1 MDVFPKDVVFD
12 SGSADTRSFSSL
24 DKPEF
29 TLLPAI
35 EECVG
40 LSLMCAQV
48 PFTYWVI
55 DNTNNKF
62 TITIN
67 TYSTNTAYNGNQYE
81 VTIFPGSYSKTSIIG
96 MISYCCQSN
105 TVKKVGAT
113 GTNSDLISVF
123 SLDFLIDNSTG
134 QFSIYSSNSTVAA
147 AVTFTISF
155 PINLSGSIGS
165 YLGFL
170 NVSSANSSSG
180 SLLNNSDQVVT
191 TGHHITS
198 PGAINLSGPSY
209 LFLHSEKLSGVIPG

>member
-12 SGSADTRSFSSL
+12 SGSADTRSYNSL

-40 LSLMCAQV
+40 ISLMCAQV
-48 PFTYWVI
+48 PFTYYVI

-62 TITIN
+62 TITI
-67 TYSTNTAYNGNQYE
+67 GNYAPYAGNIYE
-81 VTIFPGSYSKTSIIG
+81 VTLFPGSYSKTSILG
-96 MISYCCQSN
+96 MLSYCCQSN
-105 TVKKVGAT
+105 TVVKLDPEVVAT
-113 GTNSDLISVF
+113 PSDLISVF

-134 QFSIYSSNSTVAA
+134 QFSIYSTDAA
-147 AVTFTISF
+147 LAIACSFTIKF
-155 PINLSGSIGS
+155 PTTLAGSLGA

-170 NVSSANSSSG
+170 NVSQATSATG
-180 SLLNNSDQVVT
+180 TLLNNSDQVVT

-198 PGAINLSGPSY
+198 PG
-209 LFLHSEKLSGVIPG
+209 